1 MDLFLAKYKIT
12 FTHKETGAVIVHYF
26 EELKMGTMIDFVA
39 SQIQEAEAEEYEVCV
54 EFIDKAVAHFE

>member
-26 EELKMGTMIDFVA
+26 GELKMGAMIDFVA
-39 SQIQEAEAEEYEVCV
+39 SQNQEDEYDVCI
-54 EFIDKAVAHFE
+54 EFIDKAVAHFD

>member
-26 EELKMGTMIDFVA
+26 EELKIGTMIDFVA
-39 SQIQEAEAEEYEVCV
+39 SQNQEDEYEVCV